1 MPFKVLFIAHARDAD
16 KEKHRSLIETGTYHL
31 YTVLVKNQ
39 DEALQV
45 SKDFTDN
52 KNIDSILLCPGFTHT
67 DVAEISKI
75 TAGKVAVAVAR
86 GDGPG
91 SKISLEARKRAGFS
105 PGK

>member
-1 MPFKVLFIAHARDAD
+1 MPFKVLFIAHAPDAD
-16 KEKHRSLIETGTYHL
+16 KGKHRSLIETGSYQL

-39 DEALQV
+39 DEALEI
-45 SKDFTDN
+45 SKDFADS

-67 DVAEISKI
+67 DVAEIVKI
-75 TAGKVAVAVAR
+75 TGGKVAVSVAR

-91 SKISLEARKRAGFS
+91 SRISLEAIKRAGFS